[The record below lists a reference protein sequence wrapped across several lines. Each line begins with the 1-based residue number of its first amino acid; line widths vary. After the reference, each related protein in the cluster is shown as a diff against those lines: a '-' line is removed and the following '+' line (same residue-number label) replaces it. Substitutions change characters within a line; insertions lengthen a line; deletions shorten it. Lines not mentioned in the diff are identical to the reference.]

1 MCGVADCTVSDQAKH
16 GGDNGESGSIPH
28 APSNS
33 IKTKTKPTMQQ
44 VTIFNSPQFG
54 EIRVSGT
61 PDNPMFCLADVCKVL
76 ELQVTPTKNRL
87 RQDGVNSI
95 KVIDNLGREQQAIF
109 INEQNLYKVIM
120 RSDKPQAEPFQD
132 WVCGEVLPSIRKNG
146 TYMTPSTI
154 EQALTSP
161 DFLIK
166 LANQLKQE
174 REKRAEVEE
183 IAKKR
188 QATIDSQR
196 EVIREQASK
205 VLFADTVSASNKS
218 ILVSELAKLIRQNG
232 YDTGQNRLFK
242 WLRRNGY
249 LCSKGEQ
256 FNIPTQR
263 AMENGYFEIKKTT
276 ITKPDG
282 SVLVSST
289 PKVTPKGQMHII
301 SKFMGEHREESKI
314 AI

>member
-1 MCGVADCTVSDQAKH
+1 
-16 GGDNGESGSIPH
+16 
-28 APSNS
+28 
-33 IKTKTKPTMQQ
+33 MQQ

-61 PDNPMFCLADVCKVL
+61 PDNPMFCLADVCRVL
-76 ELQVTPTKNRL
+76 GLTSK
-87 RQDGVNSI
+87 GVNQRLT
-95 KVIDNLGREQQAIF
+95 KEVIYNYPLETAGGTQQALF
-109 INEQNLYKVIM
+109 VNEDGLYDVILDS
-120 RSDKPQAEPFQD
+120 RKPEARQFRR
-132 WVCGEVLPSIRKNG
+132 WVTGEVLPSIRKDG
-146 TYMTPSTI
+146 AYMTPSTL
-154 EQALTSP
+154 ELALTSP
-161 DFLIK
+161 DFLIR
-166 LANQLKQE
+166 LATQLKQE

>member
-1 MCGVADCTVSDQAKH
+1 
-16 GGDNGESGSIPH
+16 
-28 APSNS
+28 
-33 IKTKTKPTMQQ
+33 MQQ

-61 PDNPMFCLADVCKVL
+61 PDNPMFCLADVCRVL
-76 ELQVTPTKNRL
+76 GLTSK
-87 RQDGVNSI
+87 GVNQRLTDE
-95 KVIDNLGREQQAIF
+95 VITNYPISDALGRTQQALF
-109 INEQNLYKVIM
+109 VNEDGLYDVILDS
-120 RSDKPQAEPFQD
+120 RKPEARQFRR
-132 WVCGEVLPSIRKNG
+132 WVTGEVLPSIRKNG
-146 TYMTPSTI
+146 AYMTPSTL

-161 DFLIK
+161 DFLIR
-166 LANQLKQE
+166 LATQLKQE

>member
-1 MCGVADCTVSDQAKH
+1 
-16 GGDNGESGSIPH
+16 
-28 APSNS
+28 
-33 IKTKTKPTMQQ
+33 MQQ

-61 PDNPMFCLADVCKVL
+61 PDNPMFCLADVCRVL
-76 ELQVTPTKNRL
+76 GLTSK
-87 RQDGVNSI
+87 GVNQRLTDEVTFSYPI
-95 KVIDNLGREQQAIF
+95 TDTLGRTQQALF
-109 INEQNLYKVIM
+109 VNEDGLYDTILGS
-120 RSDKPQAEPFQD
+120 RKPEARQFRR
-132 WVCGEVLPSIRKNG
+132 WVTGEVLPSIRKDG
-146 TYMTPSTI
+146 AYMTPSTL

-166 LANQLKQE
+166 LATQLKQE

>member
-1 MCGVADCTVSDQAKH
+1 
-16 GGDNGESGSIPH
+16 
-28 APSNS
+28 
-33 IKTKTKPTMQQ
+33 MQQ

-61 PDNPMFCLADVCKVL
+61 PDNPMFCLADVCRVL
-76 ELQVTPTKNRL
+76 GLTSK
-87 RQDGVNSI
+87 GVNQRLTDE
-95 KVIDNLGREQQAIF
+95 VITNYPISDALGRTQQALF
-109 INEQNLYKVIM
+109 VNEDGLYDVILDS
-120 RSDKPQAEPFQD
+120 RKPEARQFRR
-132 WVCGEVLPSIRKNG
+132 WVTGEVLPSIRKDG
-146 TYMTPSTI
+146 AYMTPSTL
-154 EQALTSP
+154 ELALTSP
-161 DFLIK
+161 DFLIR

>member
-1 MCGVADCTVSDQAKH
+1 
-16 GGDNGESGSIPH
+16 
-28 APSNS
+28 
-33 IKTKTKPTMQQ
+33 MQQ

-61 PDNPMFCLADVCKVL
+61 PDNPMFCLADVCRVL
-76 ELQVTPTKNRL
+76 GLTSK
-87 RQDGVNSI
+87 GVNQRLTD
-95 KVIDNLGREQQAIF
+95 KVITNYPISDTLGRTRQVLF
-109 INEQNLYKVIM
+109 VNEDGLYDVILDS
-120 RSDKPQAEPFQD
+120 RKPEARQFRR
-132 WVCGEVLPSIRKNG
+132 WVTGEVLPSIRKNG
-146 TYMTPSTI
+146 AYMTPSTL

-161 DFLIK
+161 DFLIR

>member
-1 MCGVADCTVSDQAKH
+1 
-16 GGDNGESGSIPH
+16 
-28 APSNS
+28 
-33 IKTKTKPTMQQ
+33 MQQ

-61 PDNPMFCLADVCKVL
+61 PDNPMFCLADVCRVL
-76 ELQVTPTKNRL
+76 GLTSK
-87 RQDGVNSI
+87 GVNQRLTDE
-95 KVIDNLGREQQAIF
+95 VITNYPISDALGRTQQALF
-109 INEQNLYKVIM
+109 VNEDGLYDVILDS
-120 RSDKPQAEPFQD
+120 RKPEARQFRK
-132 WVCGEVLPSIRKNG
+132 WVTGEVLPSIRKDG
-146 TYMTPSTI
+146 AYMTPSTL

-161 DFLIK
+161 DFLIR
-166 LANQLKQE
+166 LATQLKQE

>member
-1 MCGVADCTVSDQAKH
+1 
-16 GGDNGESGSIPH
+16 
-28 APSNS
+28 
-33 IKTKTKPTMQQ
+33 MQQ

-61 PDNPMFCLADVCKVL
+61 PDNPMFCLADVCRVL
-76 ELQVTPTKNRL
+76 GLTSK
-87 RQDGVNSI
+87 GVNQRLTDE
-95 KVIDNLGREQQAIF
+95 VITNYPISDALGRTQQALF
-109 INEQNLYKVIM
+109 VNEDGLYDVILDS
-120 RSDKPQAEPFQD
+120 RKPEARQFRR
-132 WVCGEVLPSIRKNG
+132 WVTGEVLPSIRKDG
-146 TYMTPSTI
+146 AYMTPSTL
-154 EQALTSP
+154 ELALTSP
-161 DFLIK
+161 DFLIR

-174 REKRAEVEE
+174 REKRAEAEE

-188 QATIDSQR
+188 QATIDIQR

-218 ILVSELAKLIRQNG
+218 ILVSELAELIRQNG

>member
-1 MCGVADCTVSDQAKH
+1 
-16 GGDNGESGSIPH
+16 
-28 APSNS
+28 
-33 IKTKTKPTMQQ
+33 MQQ

-61 PDNPMFCLADVCKVL
+61 PDNPMFCLADVCRVL
-76 ELQVTPTKNRL
+76 GLTSKGVSQRLTKEAIYNYPL
-87 RQDGVNSI
+87 ETAG
-95 KVIDNLGREQQAIF
+95 GTQQALF
-109 INEQNLYKVIM
+109 VNEDGLYDAILGS
-120 RSDKPQAEPFQD
+120 RKPEARQFRK
-132 WVCGEVLPSIRKNG
+132 WVTGEVLPSIRKNG
-146 TYMTPSTI
+146 AYMTPSTI

-166 LANQLKQE
+166 LATQLKQE

>member
-1 MCGVADCTVSDQAKH
+1 
-16 GGDNGESGSIPH
+16 
-28 APSNS
+28 
-33 IKTKTKPTMQQ
+33 MQQ

-61 PDNPMFCLADVCKVL
+61 PDNPMFCLADVCRVL
-76 ELQVTPTKNRL
+76 GLTSK
-87 RQDGVNSI
+87 GVNQRLTD
-95 KVIDNLGREQQAIF
+95 KVITNYPISDTLGRTRQVLF
-109 INEQNLYKVIM
+109 VNEDGLYDVILDS
-120 RSDKPQAEPFQD
+120 RKPEARQFRR
-132 WVCGEVLPSIRKNG
+132 WVTGEVLPSIRKDG
-146 TYMTPSTI
+146 AYMTPSTL

-161 DFLIK
+161 DFLIR

>member
-1 MCGVADCTVSDQAKH
+1 
-16 GGDNGESGSIPH
+16 
-28 APSNS
+28 
-33 IKTKTKPTMQQ
+33 MQQ
-44 VTIFNSPQFG
+44 VTIFNSPRFG

-61 PDNPMFCLADVCKVL
+61 PDSPLFCLADVCKVL
-76 ELQVTPTKNRL
+76 ELRV
-87 RQDGVNSI
+87 DGVMTRLKKDAPNRI
-95 KVIDNLGREQQAIF
+95 GVIDSLGREQQAIF

-132 WVCGEVLPSIRKNG
+132 WVCGEVLPSIRKDG
-146 TYMTPSTI
+146 AYMTPSTL

-161 DFLIK
+161 DFLIR
-166 LANQLKQE
+166 LATQLKQE

-188 QATIDSQR
+188 QA
-196 EVIREQASK
+196 
-205 VLFADTVSASNKS
+205 
-218 ILVSELAKLIRQNG
+218 
-232 YDTGQNRLFK
+232 
-242 WLRRNGY
+242 
-249 LCSKGEQ
+249 
-256 FNIPTQR
+256 
-263 AMENGYFEIKKTT
+263 T

>member
-61 PDNPMFCLADVCKVL
+61 PDNPMFCLADVCRVL
-76 ELQVTPTKNRL
+76 GLTSK
-87 RQDGVNSI
+87 GVNQRLTDEVTFSYPI
-95 KVIDNLGREQQAIF
+95 TDTLGRTQQALF
-109 INEQNLYKVIM
+109 VNEDGLYDTILGS
-120 RSDKPQAEPFQD
+120 RKPEARQFRR
-132 WVCGEVLPSIRKNG
+132 WVTGEVLPSIRKDG
-146 TYMTPSTI
+146 AYMTPSTL

-166 LANQLKQE
+166 LATQLKQE

>member
-1 MCGVADCTVSDQAKH
+1 
-16 GGDNGESGSIPH
+16 
-28 APSNS
+28 
-33 IKTKTKPTMQQ
+33 MQQ
-44 VTIFNSPQFG
+44 VTIFNSPRFG

-61 PDNPMFCLADVCKVL
+61 PDSPLFCLADVCKVL
-76 ELQVTPTKNRL
+76 ELRV
-87 RQDGVNSI
+87 DGVMTRLKKDAPNRI
-95 KVIDNLGREQQAIF
+95 GVIDSLGREQQAIF

-166 LANQLKQE
+166 LATQLKQE
-174 REKRAEVEE
+174 REKRAEAEE

>member
-1 MCGVADCTVSDQAKH
+1 
-16 GGDNGESGSIPH
+16 
-28 APSNS
+28 
-33 IKTKTKPTMQQ
+33 MQQ

-61 PDNPMFCLADVCKVL
+61 PDNPMFCLADVCRVL
-76 ELQVTPTKNRL
+76 GLTSK
-87 RQDGVNSI
+87 GVNQRLTDE
-95 KVIDNLGREQQAIF
+95 VITNYPISDALGRTQQALF
-109 INEQNLYKVIM
+109 VNEDGLYDVILDS
-120 RSDKPQAEPFQD
+120 RKPEARQFRR
-132 WVCGEVLPSIRKNG
+132 WVTGEVLPSIRKDG
-146 TYMTPSTI
+146 AYMTPSTL

-161 DFLIK
+161 DFLIR

>member
-1 MCGVADCTVSDQAKH
+1 
-16 GGDNGESGSIPH
+16 
-28 APSNS
+28 
-33 IKTKTKPTMQQ
+33 MQQ

-61 PDNPMFCLADVCKVL
+61 PDNPMFCLADVCRVL
-76 ELQVTPTKNRL
+76 GLTSK
-87 RQDGVNSI
+87 GVNQRLTDE
-95 KVIDNLGREQQAIF
+95 VITNYPISDALGRTQQALF
-109 INEQNLYKVIM
+109 VNEDGLYDVILDS
-120 RSDKPQAEPFQD
+120 RKPEARQFRR
-132 WVCGEVLPSIRKNG
+132 WVTGEVLPSIRKDG
-146 TYMTPSTI
+146 AYMTPSTL

-161 DFLIK
+161 DFLIR
-166 LANQLKQE
+166 LATQLKQE

>member
-1 MCGVADCTVSDQAKH
+1 
-16 GGDNGESGSIPH
+16 
-28 APSNS
+28 
-33 IKTKTKPTMQQ
+33 MQQ

-61 PDNPMFCLADVCKVL
+61 PDNPMFCLADVCRVL
-76 ELQVTPTKNRL
+76 GLTSK
-87 RQDGVNSI
+87 GVNQRLTD
-95 KVIDNLGREQQAIF
+95 KVITNYPISDTLGRTRQVLF
-109 INEQNLYKVIM
+109 VNEDGLYDVILDS
-120 RSDKPQAEPFQD
+120 RKPEARQFRK
-132 WVCGEVLPSIRKNG
+132 WVTGEVLPSIRKDG
-146 TYMTPSTI
+146 AYMTPSTL

-161 DFLIK
+161 DFLIR